1 MNRVNVNVL
10 SAADTATQTGI
21 MIDSSNF
28 FAASFQAVFGD
39 ATAVGSINIQASNDL
54 YANKYLDNTTLFTPT
69 NWTTVGTAAVTAGA
83 SVVISLNNM
92 SFRWLRVVYTSTSG
106 GSTTV
111 NVNMY
116 ATEA

>member
-1 MNRVNVNVL
+1 MNTVNVNVL
-10 SAADTATQTGI
+10 SGPDTATQTGT

-28 FAASFQAVFGD
+28 FNASFQAVFGD
-39 ATAVGSINIQASNDL
+39 ATATGTLAIQASNDL
-54 YANKYLDNTTLFTPT
+54 YALKYLDNSTLFTPT
-69 NWTTVGTAAVTAGA
+69 NWTTISSTAVTSGA
-83 SVVISLNNM
+83 SVIASFNNL
-92 SFRWLRVVYTSTSG
+92 SFRWLRVVYTRTSG